1 MKSKIEA
8 IAADNVNLS
17 LQSELSLLL
26 ASLTEKLSL
35 GIAELVAKDSI
46 RSKVIHLDVQMNI
59 NISQLAGGANQSLAE
74 RGGYVLDVL
83 TGRRRV
89 DVTGTSTSG
98 VFYGL
103 QSLLSLLAASSGGRT
118 VPAVC
123 RLCRCR
129 RGLIKRQLEP

>member
-1 MKSKIEA
+1 
-8 IAADNVNLS
+8 V
-17 LQSELSLLL
+17 
-26 ASLTEKLSL
+26 TEKLSL
-35 GIAELVAKDSI
+35 GTAELVTIDSS

-59 NISQLAGGANQSLAE
+59 NISQLAGGTNQSLAVTT
-74 RGGYVLDVL
+74 RGGYVLEVL
-83 TGRRRV
+83 PGRRRV

-118 VPAVC
+118 VPPVC
-123 RLCRCR
+123 CLCHCR